1 MLFRKERDNLAIL
14 ASEPGTP
21 ETNLVEQNAAFFSAG
36 FEGYC
41 EELNRSQTP
50 VLFCERFDERSNIW
64 NFQEHKHDC
73 IELIYFLYGNA
84 RVITGQ
90 TSVQASFYD
99 MIVYPKGMLHTE
111 SLQFDHHQEIICLWV
126 DVPGLEFSDILRVQD
141 KDAQLKWL
149 LENIHAEYKSRTPN
163 RPLIDHYVKAVLLL
177 IGRHCFEKRTESDM
191 VSRVILYMQDH
202 LTEPISVQQL
212 ADMVYVSKSYLSRL
226 FKQKTGVSLMDYLNS
241 LRMESAKAMLVA
253 SNLNTEE
260 IAYQTGYHS
269 TKFFYRAFRA
279 YTGMSTREYR
289 NREAQNRATGSR

>member
-1 MLFRKERDNLAIL
+1 MADFLSGYEA
-14 ASEPGTP
+14 
-21 ETNLVEQNAAFFSAG
+21 
-36 FEGYC
+36 YC
-41 EELNRSQTP
+41 EAVERADTP
-50 VLFCERFDERSNIW
+50 VLFCERFDEQSNIW
-64 NFQEHKHDC
+64 NFKAHKHDC
-73 IELIYFLYGNA
+73 IELLYFLYGNA
-84 RVITGQ
+84 RVITGD

-99 MIVYPKGMLHTE
+99 IVIYPKGMLHTE
-111 SLQFDHHQEIICLWV
+111 CLQFDHHQEIICLWV
-126 DVPGLEFSDILRVQD
+126 DIPGLDLPEILRIQD
-141 KDAQLKWL
+141 KDAHVKWL
-149 LENIHAEYKSRTPN
+149 FENLHAEYKSKSPCPALLTHYTKSIA
-163 RPLIDHYVKAVLLL
+163 LIL
-177 IGRHCFEKRTESDM
+177 GRHFFEKRTESDM

-289 NREAQNRATGSR
+289 NREAQSRAEGSR

>member
-1 MLFRKERDNLAIL
+1 MLFGKGRGNLDIRTSEQKERTAQ
-14 ASEPGTP
+14 PG
-21 ETNLVEQNAAFFSAG
+21 ADFFSDG

-141 KDAQLKWL
+141 KDARLKWL
-149 LENIHAEYKSRTPN
+149 LENIHAEYKSKNPN

-177 IGRHCFEKRTESDM
+177 IGRHCFEERTESDM
-191 VSRVILYMQDH
+191 VSRVILYLQDH

-289 NREAQNRATGSR
+289 NWEANNRVAGSQ

>member
-21 ETNLVEQNAAFFSAG
+21 ETNLLEQNAAFFSAG

-177 IGRHCFEKRTESDM
+177 IGRYCFEKRTESDM

-202 LTEPISVQQL
+202 LTETISVQQL

-289 NREAQNRATGSR
+289 NREAQNRAEGSR

>member
-1 MLFRKERDNLAIL
+1 MGLLFNEPEENENERESSFFA
-14 ASEPGTP
+14 AGWEGFSET
-21 ETNLVEQNAAFFSAG
+21 
-36 FEGYC
+36 
-41 EELNRSQTP
+41 LNRSETP

-64 NFQEHKHDC
+64 NFKEHKHDC

-126 DVPGLEFSDILRVQD
+126 DVPGLELSDILRVQD
-141 KDAQLKWL
+141 KDARLKWL
-149 LENIHAEYKSRTPN
+149 LENVHMEYKSRNPN
-163 RPLIDHYVKAVLLL
+163 RSLIDHYVKAVLLL
-177 IGRHCFEKRTESDM
+177 IGRHCFEKRPESDM

-202 LTEPISVQQL
+202 LTEAISVQQL

-253 SNLNTEE
+253 SDMNTEE

-279 YTGMSTREYR
+279 YTGMTTREYR
-289 NREAQNRATGSR
+289 NHESLNRAAGSR